1 MKEYK
6 KYGIVC
12 LAQEYCVARSYDDE
26 RVLYNAFTLFQEA
39 IMLPHTSYLVC
50 ATPRSG
56 STLLCEALN
65 NTDLAG
71 HPQEYFEDLKETGL
85 PRRPQQYFDSAVQ
98 SDILDLLGTYS
109 RLDDQLPYH
118 NADERTNYARYLRR
132 VVEEGTTCNGVF
144 GSKMMWGY
152 FGDFISNL
160 RDIPEYRE
168 MPVPDLLSTIFPNLH
183 YIWITRGDKIR
194 QAISLWKAI
203 QTSTW
208 RAEAFPSSVEKSS
221 PMDRKLVF
229 HFGAIDHLRQQI
241 IAHEG
246 AWQQYFNVCGIQPFY
261 VMYEEFVANYEDTAR
276 RILQYLHV
284 PVSEK
289 LVFTE
294 RRMTRQADELSEK
307 WVQQYQAIKQG
318 ERKAVEV
325 SLYADSEHR

>member
-1 MKEYK
+1 
-6 KYGIVC
+6 
-12 LAQEYCVARSYDDE
+12 
-26 RVLYNAFTLFQEA
+26 
-39 IMLPHTSYLVC
+39 MLPHTSYLVC

-65 NTDLAG
+65 NTGLAG
-71 HPQEYFEDLKETGL
+71 HPQEYFEALKETGL
-85 PRRPQQYFDSAVQ
+85 PRRPQQYFDCAAH

-118 NADERTNYARYLRR
+118 NADERTNYARYLVRAL
-132 VVEEGTTCNGVF
+132 EKGTTSNGVF

-183 YIWITRGDKIR
+183 YIWIIRDDKVR
-194 QAISLWKAI
+194 QAVSLWKAI

-208 RAEAFPSSVEKSS
+208 RVEACPSSIEKSS
-221 PMDRKLVF
+221 PADRKLVF

-241 IAHEG
+241 IAHED
-246 AWQQYFNVCGIQPFY
+246 AWQQYFNACGIQPFY
-261 VMYEEFVANYEDTAR
+261 VVYEEFVASYEDTAR
-276 RILQYLHV
+276 CVLQYLHI
-284 PVSEK
+284 PLPEK
-289 LVFTE
+289 LMVAE
-294 RRMTRQADELSEK
+294 RRMTRQADGLSEE
-307 WVQQYQAIKQG
+307 WVQQYHAIEQG

-325 SLYADSEHR
+325 SLYSDSEHR